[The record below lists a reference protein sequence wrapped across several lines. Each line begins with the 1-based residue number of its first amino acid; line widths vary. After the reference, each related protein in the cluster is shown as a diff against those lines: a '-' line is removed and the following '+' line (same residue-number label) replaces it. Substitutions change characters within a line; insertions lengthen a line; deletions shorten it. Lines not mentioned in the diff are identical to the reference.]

1 MSWILLNLRR
11 LRDERATAVG
21 FALLVL
27 VTTGLAA
34 GAPRAFDRLGDDT
47 LRAELAARTPAER
60 NIQLLEL
67 DRLPAGQAAPL
78 DTVQAEADAINETV
92 PREIRARL
100 AHRDILIESIRYT
113 VEKPTNDPTTVRLR
127 IQPAA
132 ASRIQLVAGRLPT
145 GAFKRSAEGVVT
157 LEVAVSTT
165 NATALGVAVGDTI
178 PLQTDGS
185 DLQAASRDLGALN
198 ATVVGTFSVAAPSD
212 PAWLGDSSLDH
223 PTVRTL
229 GGDTR
234 LLDVSALLAPEAYQ
248 ILLNVTEQPLSFIR
262 YTFQDYI
269 DPAAFRQRDTAAL
282 IAAFRRLE
290 TRYPTAVA
298 PRGGGAVALR
308 TAIRPFLESETRRWT
323 SATALLTVAV
333 VGPAAVGAAALGMLA
348 VLAAR
353 RRRAALSLSRG
364 RGASVTQ
371 VTLASI
377 AEGLVLAAPAAAIGA
392 AVGSL
397 VAPTDPL
404 LLPAITGAAVAVV
417 AIALLTLATVP
428 ATGGPAFGSGR
439 DVVAPRPP
447 TPRRLVLEGLVVLL
461 AAAGATALRERGL
474 RPDGSADPLIAAV
487 PALVGIAAGL
497 VALRAIPY
505 PTRLLARL
513 ARLRRGLVG
522 MLAMRRASS
531 GAGAPV
537 LLVLLA
543 TTTIAAFSATAVDY
557 LDRSA
562 EASGWQDVGAD
573 VRVTASQDYLRRDY
587 DFTALPGVEAAA
599 KMFTGTAAV
608 VAHGAAPDLIVLDV
622 EGYDDVVRGTQAE
635 LHLPVDLYGPAAEPV
650 PVVIGAELVERA
662 GGMKLGET
670 ATTSIQ
676 GYTFQA
682 KVVAVIDAFPGAPSG
697 SFMIASERQLRALF
711 PDAPLRPTSAYLRAP
726 GADVA
731 ALRSTITSVMPQAVV
746 TGRAE
751 RTQALG
757 DAPVVRAVRLGIA
770 ATAIVAAIYAALAV
784 AAALALGGAART
796 VETAHLRT
804 LGMNGRQT
812 LVALVLEQGPA
823 LAFAFVGGLALG
835 VGLLAFLAPGLQLQ
849 RLVGVTVDVSVGL
862 DPVLVLV
869 MALGIAG
876 VALIGIGVGLWL
888 GRRLAPIA
896 ALRRGFE

>member
-1 MSWILLNLRR
+1 MAWILLNLRR

-34 GAPRAFDRLGDDT
+34 GAPRAFDRLGDET
-47 LRAELAARTPAER
+47 LRAELATRTPAER
-60 NIQLLEL
+60 NIQLIEL

-92 PREIRARL
+92 PREIRDRFAR
-100 AHRDILIESIRYT
+100 RDLLVESIRYT

-132 ASRIQLVAGRLPT
+132 ADRIHLVAGRLPT
-145 GAFKRSAEGVVT
+145 GAFTSSAEGVVT
-157 LEVAVSTT
+157 LEVAISTT
-165 NATALGVAVGDTI
+165 NATTIGVAIGDTI

-185 DLQAASRDLGALN
+185 DTLAASRDLGPLN
-198 ATVVGTFSVAAPSD
+198 ALVVGTFTVDRPDD

-223 PTVRTL
+223 ATVRTL

-234 LLDVSALLAPEAYQ
+234 LLDTSALLAPEAYQ
-248 ILLNVTEQPLSFIR
+248 VLLSATEEPASFLR

-269 DPAAFRQRDTAAL
+269 DPAALRQRDTATL

-290 TRYPTAVA
+290 TRYPTAV
-298 PRGGGAVALR
+298 PRGGAAPALR
-308 TAIRPFLESETRRWT
+308 TSIRPFLESETRRWT

-392 AVGSL
+392 AIGSQ
-397 VAPTDPL
+397 VAPSDPL
-404 LLPAITGAAVAVV
+404 LLPAITGAVVAVV

-439 DVVAPRPP
+439 DVSAPRPP

-461 AAAGATALRERGL
+461 AAAGASALRERGL

-487 PALVGIAAGL
+487 PALVGVAAGL

-505 PTRLLARL
+505 PTRLLARI

-522 MLAMRRASS
+522 VLAMRRASS
-531 GAGAPV
+531 GGGAPV

-543 TTTIAAFSATAVDY
+543 TTTIGAFSATAVAY

-562 EASGWQDVGAD
+562 DAAGWQDVGAD
-573 VRVTASQDYLRRDY
+573 VRVTASQDYLQRDY
-587 DFTALPGVEAAA
+587 DFAALPGVEAAA
-599 KMFTGTAAV
+599 KMFTGSAAV
-608 VAHGAAPDLIVLDV
+608 VGHGATPDLIVLDV
-622 EGYDDVVRGTQAE
+622 EGYDDVTRGTQAE
-635 LHLPVDLYGPAAEPV
+635 LHLPVDLYGPAGEPV
-650 PVVIGAELVERA
+650 PVVIGAELVDRP

-682 KVVAVIDAFPGAPSG
+682 KVIAVIDAFPGAPSG
-697 SFMIASERQLRALF
+697 SFMIASEKQLRALF
-711 PDAPLRPTSAYLRAP
+711 PDAPLRPTSAYLKAP
-726 GADVA
+726 AADVA
-731 ALRSTITSVMPQAVV
+731 ALRSTITSVMPQAIV

-751 RTQALG
+751 RTAMLS

-770 ATAIVAAIYAALAV
+770 ATAVVAAIYAALAV

-812 LVALVLEQGPA
+812 LVALILEQGPA
-823 LAFAFVGGLALG
+823 LAFAFIGGLALG

-862 DPVLVLV
+862 DPVLILA